1 MQTLQAF
8 IQNFFDLA
16 NAMSIY
22 ILFGLI
28 LAGILKELLPPDFIS
43 KHLGKSN
50 ISSVLKATIFG
61 IPMPVCSCSV
71 IPLAKSLQK
80 EGASP
85 GAVQSFL
92 IATPITGA
100 DSILATYSF
109 FGWFFTLYR
118 VVTSMIMAIIAG
130 ILQNLFYKA
139 PKIALQ
145 KSSFSLAQAK
155 VNNFNA
161 ISFKTNACTSSC
173 CTSTSQKSQGF
184 SIKRVFT
191 YAFHTLFSDI
201 AKALF
206 IGLIIGALFTTF
218 LPKELLGSMS
228 DNLILTYLLI
238 IAISM
243 PLYVCATSSL
253 PIGAALLLSGLPLG
267 AVFVFLSAGPAT
279 NSVTMSVVK
288 SMYGKRA
295 LAIYLATIAL
305 LSILFGLLLD
315 IYFPQINIAKV
326 LAHSEGF
333 GVINYI
339 ATAIMLALMFYYWRR
354 K

>member
-1 MQTLQAF
+1 MQT
-8 IQNFFDLA
+8 IQNFFYNFFDLA

-28 LAGILKELLPPDFIS
+28 LAGVLKELLPADFIS

-50 ISSVLKATIFG
+50 VTSVLKATIFG

-80 EGASP
+80 EGASA

-92 IATPITGA
+92 IATPITGV

-118 VVTSMIMAIIAG
+118 VVTSMIMAIVAG
-130 ILQNLFYKA
+130 ILQNLFYTT

-145 KSSFSLAQAK
+145 KSSFSLTQAK
-155 VNNFNA
+155 VSNFNV
-161 ISFKTNACTSSC
+161 ISFNTTTCTSSC
-173 CTSTSQKSQGF
+173 CASSSQKSQGF
-184 SIKRVFT
+184 SIKRVFN

-201 AKALF
+201 AKSLF
-206 IGLIIGALFTTF
+206 IGLVIGALFTTF

-295 LAIYLATIAL
+295 LAIYLATIAF
-305 LSILFGLLLD
+305 LSILFGLVLD
-315 IYFPQINIAKV
+315 NYFDTIAIKSM
-326 LAHSEGF
+326 AKHQEDF
-333 GVINYI
+333 GIINYI
-339 ATAIMLALMFYYWRR
+339 ATALMLSLMLYYWR
-354 K
+354 KK

>member
-1 MQTLQAF
+1 MQTLQEL

-22 ILFGLI
+22 ILFGL
-28 LAGILKELLPPDFIS
+28 LVAGVLKELLPANFIS
-43 KHLGKSN
+43 KHLGKS
-50 ISSVLKATIFG
+50 SLGSVIKATIFG

-130 ILQNLFYKA
+130 ILQNIFYKA
-139 PKIALQ
+139 PQVALQ
-145 KSSFSLAQAK
+145 KSAFSLAK
-155 VNNFNA
+155 PTNITT
-161 ISFKTNACTSSC
+161 ISFSQQSCSGKSC
-173 CTSTSQKSQGF
+173 CSKESQTKKSF
-184 SIKRVFT
+184 SIQRVFT
-191 YAFHTLFSDI
+191 YAFNTLFSDI
-201 AKALF
+201 AKSLF
-206 IGLIIGALFTTF
+206 IGLVIGALFATF
-218 LPKELLGSMS
+218 LPKELLNAMS

-253 PIGAALLLSGLPLG
+253 PIGASLLLSGLPLG

-295 LAIYLATIAL
+295 LAIYLGSIAL
-305 LSILFGLLLD
+305 LSIIFGLILD
-315 IYFPQINIAKV
+315 NFFSEVSVENILEHQENASILEY
-326 LAHSEGF
+326 LA
-333 GVINYI
+333 
-339 ATAIMLALMFYYWRR
+339 TTIMLALMLYYWR
-354 K
+354 KK